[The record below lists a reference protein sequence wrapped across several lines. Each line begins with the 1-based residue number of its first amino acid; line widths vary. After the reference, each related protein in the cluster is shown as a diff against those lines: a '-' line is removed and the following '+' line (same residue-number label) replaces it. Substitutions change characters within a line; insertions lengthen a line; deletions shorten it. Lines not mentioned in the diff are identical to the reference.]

1 MRRVFALFA
10 WLSAFSCC
18 CRAVF
23 GSPSDFDSLGG
34 WKRLWG
40 KKTGYFHTDIIRGR
54 FWLVDPEGNAFLVLG
69 TEAKREANSGAK
81 LSPQVPVALNCLV
94 QRVAE
99 PLRDRHGGPQGL
111 TEGQAEFPYIARL
124 GLSAQ
129 ALLDATEAAPGFPD
143 VFSPV
148 FERAVDRAARQQCA
162 SRGSDPF
169 LVGYILDDSLP
180 WGGRSNSGC
189 GLAIDFLK
197 LPANDP
203 GKSAVAQILRQRH
216 ADDIHSFSAAWGVTL
231 SSWQELLEK
240 TDWNFG
246 SAADTPKAA
255 ADLAAISTAIISRY
269 ATVCSNAVRRYDPNH
284 LILSPPFIGWAS
296 REAISAIADSVDAF
310 CFQPSDTWQEAERL
324 AVLPAQAY
332 RDKGKPTLLLLP
344 LGAEPKQLRNAV
356 AFPFFIGYV
365 LPASPATEG
374 ERAVVGGAEPFY
386 VAAARAKALVSFK
399 QPIPRYEL
407 RKRNMPIAIDA
418 RIEDWRAAV
427 PIELERSPYWPA
439 IASAKATV
447 WLMWDDNH
455 IYMAGQIID
464 EQRRGSTL
472 TSFVGD
478 DSVELLAGKAHVLIG
493 LRPGRQSVT
502 LGHEGTRRAAV
513 VVRPV
518 LAQQEERK
526 IIGYTFEAA
535 AGVPVIV
542 PPGFV
547 YRFALIFRSTGP
559 AGPIELTYPPTLAP
573 DDPDTQAEFILAA
586 PSS

>member
-1 MRRVFALFA
+1 VRRVLALFA
-10 WLSAFSCC
+10 WVSAVSCC
-18 CRAVF
+18 CRAVL
-23 GSPSDFDSLGG
+23 GSPSDFDSFGG

-40 KKTGYFHTDIIRGR
+40 KKTGYFHADIIRGR

-69 TEAKREANSGAK
+69 TEAKREANGGAK
-81 LSPQVPVALNCLV
+81 LSPQVPGAPNCLV

-99 PLRDRHGGPQGL
+99 PAKAGRHGGPQGL
-111 TEGQAEFPYIARL
+111 SEGQAEFPYIVRL

-162 SRGSDPF
+162 SRRSDPF

-180 WGGRSNSGC
+180 WGGRNSSSC

-216 ADDIHSFSAAWGVTL
+216 TDDIRSFASAWGVAV

-246 SAADTPKAA
+246 SGADTPKAA

-296 REAISAIADSVDAF
+296 REAVQAIGDALDAF
-310 CFQPSDTWQEAERL
+310 CFQPREAERL

-344 LGAEPKQLRNAV
+344 PGAEPKQLRSAI

-365 LPASPATEG
+365 LREG
-374 ERAVVGGAEPFY
+374 EHAMGGEAEPFY
-386 VAAARAKALVSFK
+386 VAAARAKALVSLK

-407 RKRNMPIAIDA
+407 RKRKMPIAIDA
-418 RIEDWRAAV
+418 RIEDWRGAV
-427 PIELERSPYWPA
+427 PMELEPSPYSPA
-439 IASAKATV
+439 ISSAKATV

-493 LRPGRQSVT
+493 LRPGRYSVA
-502 LGHEGTRRAAV
+502 LGDKETRRAAV

-518 LAQQEERK
+518 FAQQEERR
-526 IIGYTFEAA
+526 IVGYTFEAA
-535 AGVPVIV
+535 AEVPLVV

-547 YRFALIFRSTGP
+547 YRFGVIFRSGSPASP
-559 AGPIELTYPPTLAP
+559 AGLAYPPTLAP
-573 DDPDTQAEFILAA
+573 DEPDTQAEFILAA